1 MPRLK
6 NKPIELDESRFVDW
20 LLEVYYYKMLDQGM
34 QADKTLLMLSATSL
48 QTSVLFLEQVRAQL
62 VKFDLTFPLSKIP
75 ELYQQA
81 LREVNI
87 RPQQI
92 KIDISH
98 LSFFD
103 KPLVNAKNTEKT
115 E

>member
-6 NKPIELDESRFVDW
+6 NKPIELDESRFIDW

-34 QADKTLLMLSATSL
+34 LVDKTLLMLSARSPQATA
-48 QTSVLFLEQVRAQL
+48 LFLEQVRSQL
-62 VKFDLTFPLSKIP
+62 VKFNLSFPLSKIP

-81 LREVNI
+81 LRESST

-92 KIDISH
+92 KVDTSH
-98 LSFFD
+98 LAFFD
-103 KPLVNAKNTEKT
+103 KLPTASTDTKKPQ
-115 E
+115 

>member
-6 NKPIELDESRFVDW
+6 NKPIELDESHFIDW

-34 QADKTLLMLSATSL
+34 QADKTLLMLSMRSSQATA
-48 QTSVLFLEQVRAQL
+48 LFLEQVRSQL
-62 VKFDLTFPLSKIP
+62 VKFNLSFPLSKIP

-81 LREVNI
+81 LRESST

-92 KIDISH
+92 NVDVSH
-98 LSFFD
+98 LAFFD
-103 KPLVNAKNTEKT
+103 KHPVAATDIRKPQ
-115 E
+115 